1 MDMLQGKISFSQ
13 TPIFRPLFFSIAP
26 TPAPVNLQVHASIV
40 NAQSTVVKARASPLR
55 FLLTRHWAPSGSS
68 CLFISEHSS
77 LALKK
82 TCSVKK
88 LYIYNF
94 ISCIHICLYI
104 YYYYYIY
111 IFADYSLKQNA
122 MTSQMFGI
130 TFCLWEVSSRSLM
143 PLLPEATRRFY
154 PFTQTQD
161 PPAEKKPPLV
171 TGWIS

>member
-82 TCSVKK
+82 NMFSQKT
-88 LYIYNF
+88 
-94 ISCIHICLYI
+94 IHI
-104 YYYYYIY
+104 
-111 IFADYSLKQNA
+111 
-122 MTSQMFGI
+122 
-130 TFCLWEVSSRSLM
+130 
-143 PLLPEATRRFY
+143 
-154 PFTQTQD
+154 
-161 PPAEKKPPLV
+161 
-171 TGWIS
+171 